1 MAHTLM
7 RWSPKKAKTRPSAP
21 TQLWELIE
29 DLETVKVESATFDEF
44 DELCMAQTGNF
55 TIMRDFVNSLKRLN
69 GNTQLKTMMPDIERQ
84 LATFMKNDL
93 YIQRTAECLLKKY
106 KDIANT
112 CKEKDSET
120 KRLEGELKRVKG
132 ELSMVKGA
140 KFDELHSLV
149 QKINLPKPAAPKP
162 GMSTSPSYAQAV
174 SKPANKPVTT
184 SHVVVIEPK
193 DDDILI
199 ADSATTFQLIKKT
212 VNHNLLKDEKI
223 AIKGKKLTSK
233 KRVVVTCGS
242 AKQCEALCKAME
254 SDRFLKAS
262 IPRKRDPLVKIW
274 GIDESVPKE
283 EVFGML
289 LSQNTG
295 FEKLGDAKFRPKFE
309 KVDQNGTKFVI
320 AEVEPRLYAKL
331 MALKRICLGYSM
343 CSVRGHIGALRCYK
357 CNRFGHT
364 QSVCRNEAA
373 CAKCAGHHDTRDCTQ
388 EAVKCTN
395 CDWVNSKRTQRNEEP
410 IDTDHRADDPRCAQH
425 QRMLRVAECRYDF
438 G

>member
-309 KVDQNGTKFVI
+309 KVDQNGT
-320 AEVEPRLYAKL
+320 
-331 MALKRICLGYSM
+331 
-343 CSVRGHIGALRCYK
+343 
-357 CNRFGHT
+357 
-364 QSVCRNEAA
+364 
-373 CAKCAGHHDTRDCTQ
+373 
-388 EAVKCTN
+388 
-395 CDWVNSKRTQRNEEP
+395 
-410 IDTDHRADDPRCAQH
+410 
-425 QRMLRVAECRYDF
+425 
-438 G
+438 